1 VFTEK
6 MTKTR
11 FKINVNFCDV
21 INFILVLFGLGMYVA
36 GISKII
42 AVYEFNFLLCVICF
56 IFIGLYFVCMYL
68 IIYIFNRDK
77 NRVFNPM

>member
-1 VFTEK
+1 MFTEK

-77 NRVFNPM
+77 K

>member
-77 NRVFNPM
+77 K

>member
-1 VFTEK
+1 MFTEK

-56 IFIGLYFVCMYL
+56 MFIGLYFVCVYL

-77 NRVFNPM
+77 K